1 MSIDHTFFNKEK
13 NEVCYF
19 QQNYFI
25 EYSFSHII
33 NNKWYTNREV
43 IKLELEAIVAKYGD
57 CISKLSEENVIPPEK
72 ELYDMKDDDILNNKH
87 SARFFFELI
96 THFNPVVLDYMYRDQ
111 SVRSAIVTMF
121 YKFIDAYFQLKKL
134 FETFDFENDKLTIVQ
149 TG

>member
-33 NNKWYTNREV
+33 NNTWYTHKEV
-43 IKLELEAIVAKYGD
+43 VKSDIEVIVAKYGD
-57 CISKLSEENVIPPEK
+57 CISKFCGGNVIPPEN
-72 ELYDMKDDDILNNKH
+72 ELYDIKDDDLLTNKH

-96 THFNPVVLDYMYRDQ
+96 THFNPVFLDYMYRPRT
-111 SVRSAIVTMF
+111 VKSAIVTMF

-134 FETFDFENDKLTIVQ
+134 LETFDFENDKLTIVQ